1 MLFWGLRDLKRI
13 HLLTVDKPRV
23 DIECSGHILCSS
35 IIQNARKNPNFTN
48 AVKFLELDLPEQ
60 ELYRPPLTIRAVDC
74 RSFGRYTL
82 VGTHMINSIHKY
94 MYNPLTKRER
104 EAEERRK
111 FNQLNTNE
119 HSPLLQQHSPILNP
133 DSDNSKEKS
142 PLLPKDF
149 SISVTYGGT
158 QQTNKTKTDTA
169 TSKKRKPS
177 FDEEE
182 DDEEGSKDWWT
193 KYFASIERMID
204 DSKEAKKLQN
214 QQNGNLQVFVD
225 EDGGQDDKSPGESG
239 KKRFGFKTAATASR
253 FAAKISPKSVRKRTK
268 YKPALCKVSFTSI
281 NYLSYCS
288 CVRYSLQNLKLHL
301 SLKNLKN
308 GFILLNCIE
317 AKRLEKKVK
326 MIVVL

>member
-23 DIECSGHILCSS
+23 DIECSGHILYSS
-35 IIQNARKNPNFTN
+35 IIQNAKKNPNFTN

-94 MYNPLTKRER
+94 MYKPLTRRER
-104 EAEERRK
+104 EVEERRK

-119 HSPLLQQHSPILNP
+119 HSPLLQQHSPILNL
-133 DSDNSKEKS
+133 DSELSKEKS

-158 QQTNKTKTDTA
+158 QQISKIKNDTA
-169 TSKKRKPS
+169 VPKKRKAS

-204 DSKEAKKLQN
+204 ESKEAKKLHT
-214 QQNGNLQVFVD
+214 QQNGNLQIFADD
-225 EDGGQDDKSPGESG
+225 ERDQGDKSPGSSG
-239 KKRFGFKTAATASR
+239 KRRFGFKTAATASR
-253 FAAKISPKSVRKRTK
+253 FAAKISPKSVRKQNK
-268 YKPALCKVSFTSI
+268 YKPALCKVSFIFTS
-281 NYLSYCS
+281 SY
-288 CVRYSLQNLKLHL
+288 
-301 SLKNLKN
+301 
-308 GFILLNCIE
+308 IDI
-317 AKRLEKKVK
+317 
-326 MIVVL
+326 